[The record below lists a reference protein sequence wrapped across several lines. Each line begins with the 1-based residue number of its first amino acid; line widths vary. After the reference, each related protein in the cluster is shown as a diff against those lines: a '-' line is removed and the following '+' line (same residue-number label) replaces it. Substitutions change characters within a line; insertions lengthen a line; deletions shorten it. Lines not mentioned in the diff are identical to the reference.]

1 MAVDAKTV
9 AQLREMTGAGM
20 MDAKKALDEAGGDLT
35 KATEILRK
43 KGIVKAAGKAERET
57 KEGRVWSYVHA
68 NGKVGAMIEVL
79 CETDFV
85 ARNEAF
91 VELCKE
97 LAMHVCAAD
106 PLYVR
111 REQVSPEIIEKEKQI
126 YLEETANQ
134 AKPENIVEKIVE
146 GKLNKYFSETCLLEQ
161 TFIKD
166 DTKTIEELI
175 KEKIALLG
183 ENIQVNRFS
192 RFNIG

>member
-1 MAVDAKTV
+1 MAQGV
-9 AQLREMTGAGM
+9 
-20 MDAKKALDEAGGDLT
+20 
-35 KATEILRK
+35 TEI
-43 KGIVKAAGKAERET
+43 
-57 KEGRVWSYVHA
+57 
-68 NGKVGAMIEVL
+68 
-79 CETDFV
+79 
-85 ARNEAF
+85 
-91 VELCKE
+91 
-97 LAMHVCAAD
+97 
-106 PLYVR
+106 P
-111 REQVSPEIIEKEKQI
+111 VSVVDLPIEKEKQI
-126 YLEETANQ
+126 YREETANQ

>member
-9 AQLREMTGAGM
+9 AQLREMTGAGI

>member
-9 AQLREMTGAGM
+9 AQLREMTGAGI

-126 YLEETANQ
+126 YREETANQ

>member
-9 AQLREMTGAGM
+9 AQLREMTGAGI

-106 PLYVR
+106 PLYLK
-111 REQVSPEIIEKEKQI
+111 REDVPSTVIEKEKEI
-126 YLEETANQ
+126 YQEALAAEK
-134 AKPENIVEKIVE
+134 KPADVMDF
-146 GKLNKYFSETCLLEQ
+146 LFLL
-161 TFIKD
+161 D
-166 DTKTIEELI
+166 HR
-175 KEKIALLG
+175 G
-183 ENIQVNRFS
+183 R
-192 RFNIG
+192 